1 MKNKKVFVT
10 GASSGIGEACAE
22 VFAREGAD
30 LILLAR
36 REEKLNEVAK
46 RLCDTYNVEI
56 KTFQCDVRN
65 RDEVNEVISSLDEG
79 WENIDVLINNAG
91 LASGLGTVQ
100 EGDVED
106 WEIMIDT
113 NLKGLLYV
121 SRAVLPL
128 MVARQTGTVVNIG
141 SVAGETAYPNGNVYC
156 GTKSFVKILSDGMN
170 IDLNG
175 TGVRVTNI
183 APGMV
188 ETEFSVVRFHGDK
201 DKADSVYKGVTPL
214 SGMDIAEAALYAA
227 SLPPHV
233 NMQYMLIMPND
244 QANAYTVNRKK

>member
-1 MKNKKVFVT
+1 MKNKKVFIT
-10 GASSGIGEACAE
+10 GASSGIGEACARK
-22 VFAREGAD
+22 FASEGAD

-36 REEKLNEVAK
+36 RAEKLDAVAEAIHGK
-46 RLCDTYNVEI
+46 YNTAI

-65 RDEVNEVISSLDEG
+65 RTEVEEIVNSLEG
-79 WENIDVLINNAG
+79 EWRDIDILVNNAG

-100 EGDVED
+100 TGDIED
-106 WEIMIDT
+106 WERMIDT

-121 SRAVLPL
+121 SRAILPI
-128 MVARQTGTVVNIG
+128 MVDRKQGTVINIG

-156 GTKSFVKILSDGMN
+156 GTKSFVKMLSDGMN

-201 DKADSVYKGVTPL
+201 EKADNVYKGLTPL
-214 SGMDIAEAALYAA
+214 YAEDIADSAFYAA
-227 SLPPHV
+227 NLPQHV

-244 QANAYTVNRKK
+244 QANAYTINRK